1 MRLLFHFGT
10 LTEGLGIDERPFFGD
25 TLLQNVCSILDTRN
39 WIPPEGIIANFE
51 NVQPHLMKVF
61 ESAYAAILFEVCP
74 EISSLLLEK
83 ELTNI
88 IIYFTNLLSN
98 QILLSLEIWKLQKST
113 K

>member
-25 TLLQNVCSILDTRN
+25 TLLQNVCSISDTRN
-39 WIPPEGIIANFE
+39 WIPPEGIIANFG
-51 NVQPHLMKVF
+51 NVLPHLMKVF
-61 ESAYAAILFEVCP
+61 ESAYAAILFDVYP
-74 EISSLLLEK
+74 EISSLLPEK
-83 ELTNI
+83 ELTN

-98 QILLSLEIWKLQKST
+98 QILLSLEIWTLPKST

>member
-1 MRLLFHFGT
+1 
-10 LTEGLGIDERPFFGD
+10 
-25 TLLQNVCSILDTRN
+25 
-39 WIPPEGIIANFE
+39 
-51 NVQPHLMKVF
+51 MKVF
-61 ESAYAAILFEVCP
+61 ECAYAAILFEVYP

-98 QILLSLEIWKLQKST
+98 QILLSLEIWTLQKST

>member
-1 MRLLFHFGT
+1 MSLLFHFGT

>member
-25 TLLQNVCSILDTRN
+25 TLLQNVCSISDTRN
-39 WIPPEGIIANFE
+39 WIPPEGIIANFG
-51 NVQPHLMKVF
+51 NVLPHLMKVF
-61 ESAYAAILFEVCP
+61 ESAYAAILFEVYP

-98 QILLSLEIWKLQKST
+98 QILLSLEIWTLPKST